1 MRSMDAEKEKLL
13 KAQFEGMC
21 TCCMKERNGRE
32 MKDDA
37 VDLVL
42 EVGNVD
48 IQILITVTVDNM
60 VYYPIFVLLQLIFLS
75 HSW

>member
-1 MRSMDAEKEKLL
+1 MRSMDAEKEQLL

-21 TCCMKERNGRE
+21 TCMKERNGRE